1 MKKYIL
7 SFAMMVMGASLLTS
21 CLNDNDNNNNQPVKI
36 PITTGLYVVNNGQ
49 WNKNNGSLT
58 YFDYT
63 TLKAQQLFSGVG
75 ELGDT
80 PNDAYTKGDTIFI
93 VVSTDNM
100 IVAYNKKTNSVIDRI
115 STTDEMGAT
124 EGYAPRHIIGYG
136 DNIFFTTYGGYV
148 ARLDA
153 KTLTVTDKAQV
164 GSAPEGLTL
173 GGTQAAPVLYVC
185 NSDYGYGNA
194 SISKIPLASNGNL
207 GKAETITD
215 EKIMN
220 PQDIVAIGDA
230 LYYIDYG
237 HFTEDFKQLDAGL
250 YCYQNGTVTTIVE
263 NATGWGVGMVYQ
275 GGYAVGY
282 NFVTFSDPYGSEGEP
297 TYNMYDTYYRS
308 KRSITLKGDSGHE
321 IFSPAAIGIDPLSG
335 NIVIA
340 SRAKDP
346 DTGSASYTLPGYANI
361 YNSEGNYIKGTNF
374 QTGIE
379 PHAIGFTIGSQ
390 LIGTK

>member
-1 MKKYIL
+1 
-7 SFAMMVMGASLLTS
+7 MVMGASLLTS

-124 EGYAPRHIIGYG
+124 EGYTPRHIIGYG

-173 GGTQAAPVLYVC
+173 GGTQAGSC
-185 NSDYGYGNA
+185 
-194 SISKIPLASNGNL
+194 
-207 GKAETITD
+207 
-215 EKIMN
+215 
-220 PQDIVAIGDA
+220 A
-230 LYYIDYG
+230 LCL
-237 HFTEDFKQLDAGL
+237 Q
-250 YCYQNGTVTTIVE
+250 
-263 NATGWGVGMVYQ
+263 
-275 GGYAVGY
+275 
-282 NFVTFSDPYGSEGEP
+282 
-297 TYNMYDTYYRS
+297 
-308 KRSITLKGDSGHE
+308 
-321 IFSPAAIGIDPLSG
+321 
-335 NIVIA
+335 
-340 SRAKDP
+340 
-346 DTGSASYTLPGYANI
+346 
-361 YNSEGNYIKGTNF
+361 
-374 QTGIE
+374 
-379 PHAIGFTIGSQ
+379 
-390 LIGTK
+390 